1 MTTETYS
8 MSSSSMPARTE
19 GASAIVV
26 AGDEETRVLL
36 RGLLRLHHYRVIGEA
51 EGSTEGTEL
60 LRTHP
65 PSVMVVDAALAEGSF
80 PVLIR
85 EARLLRPEMRVVLVT
100 PTPVRP
106 GDGTP
111 KGADGPD
118 ATVTRPF
125 RLADFLGALQGKA
138 PHRTS

>member
-1 MTTETYS
+1 MND
-8 MSSSSMPARTE
+8 SSTPPRTE

-125 RLADFLGALQGKA
+125 RLADFLGALRG
-138 PHRTS
+138 PTPGRLG

>member
-1 MTTETYS
+1 MVL
-8 MSSSSMPARTE
+8 MSISGSASRTE

-65 PSVMVVDAALAEGSF
+65 PSLMVVDAALAEGSF

-111 KGADGPD
+111 RGSDGPD

-125 RLADFLGALQGKA
+125 RLADFLGALRGPSSQRD
-138 PHRTS
+138 H

>member
-1 MTTETYS
+1 MIVSNPPTR
-8 MSSSSMPARTE
+8 AE

-80 PVLIR
+80 PALVR

-118 ATVTRPF
+118 ATITRPF
-125 RLADFLGALQGKA
+125 RLADFLAALRG
-138 PHRTS
+138 PLVGHSG

>member
-1 MTTETYS
+1 
-8 MSSSSMPARTE
+8 MSAGGLSPRTE

-65 PSVMVVDAALAEGSF
+65 PSVMIVDAALAEGSF

-118 ATVTRPF
+118 AIVTRPF
-125 RLADFLGALQGKA
+125 RLADFLGALRGPPTGQSG
-138 PHRTS
+138 

>member
-1 MTTETYS
+1 MNASNGPPRYD
-8 MSSSSMPARTE
+8 

-85 EARLLRPEMRVVLVT
+85 EARMLRPETRIVLVT
-100 PTPVRP
+100 PTPSRP

-125 RLADFLGALQGKA
+125 RLADFLAALRG
-138 PHRTS
+138 PLTGRSV

>member
-1 MTTETYS
+1 MVTEPIS
-8 MSSSSMPARTE
+8 MSASISPARTE

-125 RLADFLGALQGKA
+125 RLADFLTALRGSA
-138 PHRTS
+138 PGHSA

>member
-1 MTTETYS
+1 
-8 MSSSSMPARTE
+8 MSASSASGRTE

-106 GDGTP
+106 GDGTS

-125 RLADFLGALQGKA
+125 RLADFLGALQGKPPA
-138 PHRTS
+138 RTN

>member
-1 MTTETYS
+1 MATETHS
-8 MSSSSMPARTE
+8 MSTFSTPARTE

>member
-1 MTTETYS
+1 MVLMS
-8 MSSSSMPARTE
+8 ISSSASRTE

-65 PSVMVVDAALAEGSF
+65 PSLMVVDAALAEGSF

-111 KGADGPD
+111 RGSDGPD

-125 RLADFLGALQGKA
+125 RLADFLGALRG
-138 PHRTS
+138 PSGPRDH

>member
-1 MTTETYS
+1 MNASTPPPHPDGT
-8 MSSSSMPARTE
+8 
-19 GASAIVV
+19 SAIVV

-51 EGSTEGTEL
+51 EGSTEGTKL

-80 PVLIR
+80 PILIR

-125 RLADFLGALQGKA
+125 RLADFLAALRG
-138 PHRTS
+138 PGSGRPG

>member
-1 MTTETYS
+1 MATESYS
-8 MSSSSMPARTE
+8 MSASSPAARTE

-125 RLADFLGALQGKA
+125 RLADFLNALQG
-138 PHRTS
+138 PVGHRNQ

>member
-1 MTTETYS
+1 
-8 MSSSSMPARTE
+8 MSASNMPGRTD

-125 RLADFLGALQGKA
+125 RLADFLVALQGKTA
-138 PHRTS
+138 GNTS

>member
-1 MTTETYS
+1 MNAASTAPR
-8 MSSSSMPARTE
+8 MDGP
-19 GASAIVV
+19 SAIVV

-111 KGADGPD
+111 RGADGPD

-125 RLADFLGALQGKA
+125 RLAEFLGALRGPA
-138 PHRTS
+138 GGHNS

>member
-1 MTTETYS
+1 MNEPSTN
-8 MSSSSMPARTE
+8 PHTE

-51 EGSTEGTEL
+51 EGSTEGTKL

-100 PTPVRP
+100 PTPVRA

-118 ATVTRPF
+118 ATLTRPF
-125 RLADFLGALQGKA
+125 RLADFLAALRGTVA
-138 PHRTS
+138 GRTG

>member
-1 MTTETYS
+1 
-8 MSSSSMPARTE
+8 MSDSNISGRTD

-100 PTPVRP
+100 PNPVRP

-125 RLADFLGALQGKA
+125 RLADFLGALQGKSA
-138 PHRTS
+138 GNGN

>member
-1 MTTETYS
+1 VSASGTS
-8 MSSSSMPARTE
+8 VRADGP
-19 GASAIVV
+19 SAIVV

-80 PVLIR
+80 PILIR

-111 KGADGPD
+111 RGADGPD

-125 RLADFLGALQGKA
+125 RMADFLQALRGSVA
-138 PHRTS
+138 GRSN